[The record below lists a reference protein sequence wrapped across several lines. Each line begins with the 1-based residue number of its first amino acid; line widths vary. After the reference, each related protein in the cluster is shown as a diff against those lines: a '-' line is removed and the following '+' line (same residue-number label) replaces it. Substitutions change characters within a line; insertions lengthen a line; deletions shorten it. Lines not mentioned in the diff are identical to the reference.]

1 MNFPNRI
8 GVSLTAGEYS
18 YQTVGAVYKMMEMN
32 TVSYLVRVLSR
43 ERCGYEYILH
53 QYFSNTNTVEPKKK
67 VVVSYIADD
76 WEEGGPHIPT
86 SEQKKPT
93 SFFPPTIDGPKSPT
107 ARKQQKGGEKAEPKP
122 VYVLDG
128 VVMCLNAG
136 QEEGLFN
143 GYLSVENSLSQ
154 LDPVL
159 QSGSHKVFAR
169 EIRILADKNQADWLS
184 DDIMQSACQTFMDV
198 GKENGVFPPLLCD
211 AETPMLV
218 LMDPHALKIS
228 VLQYLVEDTEATT
241 SRHKANKNKI
251 CKIARTSAEL
261 LPGYVNSQSYWT
273 YKNIFSFP
281 DSWFFSY
288 INYPEQTHWM
298 FIGMQAKSRTFFIYD
313 PQLDK
318 GQLLSVKSA
327 VLAYIDLEAQFYVDE
342 LGGDASGVS
351 ASVTWTYE
359 PCYAQN
365 QTDKFNCGVLAL
377 IAFFRAANMVA
388 LRKAPKDIVK
398 KWNCASRPAAFLM
411 YRKQLANLLTN
422 VVEEENHAPIGR
434 GDSSDK
440 RPRKPAGFFYFQAT
454 LPGLF
459 QDVDGKLQTSNDLR
473 YE

>member
-1 MNFPNRI
+1 MSLPNRI
-8 GVSLTAGEYS
+8 GVSLTAGDYS
-18 YQTVGAVYKMMEMN
+18 YQTVGAVYKMIEMN

-43 ERCGYEYILH
+43 ERCGYEYLLH
-53 QYFSNTNTVEPKKK
+53 QYFSNINTVDPRKK

-76 WEEGGPHIPT
+76 WVEGGPHIPT
-86 SEQKKPT
+86 SEQKNPT
-93 SFFPPTIDGPKSPT
+93 SFFPTTIDGPKSPT
-107 ARKQQKGGEKAEPKP
+107 PRKQQKGEKAEPKP

-143 GYLSVENSLSQ
+143 GYLSMENSLSQ

-159 QSGSHKVFAR
+159 QSGSHRFFAR

-184 DDIMQSACQTFMDV
+184 DEIMQSACQTFLDV
-198 GKENGVFPPLLCD
+198 GKEKGIFPDLLCD

-228 VLQYLVEDTEATT
+228 VLKYLVEDTEATT
-241 SRHKANKNKI
+241 PRIKANKNTI
-251 CKIARTSAEL
+251 CKIARTLVEL
-261 LPGYVNSQSYWT
+261 QPGHVDSQSYWT

-288 INYPEQTHWM
+288 INYPDQTHWM

-327 VLAYIDLEAQFYVDE
+327 VLAYIDLEAQFYIDK
-342 LGGDASGVS
+342 LGGDASGVNIS
-351 ASVTWTYE
+351 GTWTYA
-359 PCYAQN
+359 PCHAQN

-388 LRKAPKDIVK
+388 RRNAPKDIVK
-398 KWNCASRPAAFLM
+398 KWNCASRPAAFVM

-422 VVEEENHAPIGR
+422 VVEEENHAPVGR
-434 GDSSDK
+434 GDK
-440 RPRKPAGFFYFQAT
+440 RPRADRTPAGFFYFQTT
-454 LPGLF
+454 LPSFF
-459 QDVDGKLQTSNDLR
+459 QDVEGRLQSSNDLR